1 LGADAVTLG
10 SEAFIRK
17 ARRGATANLGLVTVG
32 LLAVCIPAWGAYQW
46 WAFRHELRTDW
57 VITGPP
63 CPLAT
68 HSWESIALRRAP
80 HRFDYGG
87 MSVAFAFGAA
97 DCSPVPEDY
106 FTGHAYS
113 VCQFTAPGIFSVTA
127 AGRRVTYEPGYG
139 RRATVKLR
147 GGQLSCVLAGWY
159 RE

>member
-1 LGADAVTLG
+1 VTLG

-17 ARRGATANLGLVTVG
+17 PRRGATANLGLVTIG

-57 VITGPP
+57 NISGPA
-63 CPLAT
+63 CPPAT
-68 HSWESIALRRAP
+68 HTWQSVGLKRTP
-80 HRFDYGG
+80 HEFSYGG
-87 MSVAFAFGAA
+87 MHVAYPFGAA

-113 VCQFTAPGIFSVTA
+113 VCQFTAPLIVAVTA
-127 AGRRVTYEPGYG
+127 GGRTVTYEPGYG
-139 RRATVKLR
+139 RHATVKLR
-147 GGQLSCVLAGWY
+147 NGQISCVLAGWY